1 MTQQDKEGNTEAST
15 EDKLDPQAPGR
26 REMQPPIHTHPPD
39 AMDAAA
45 AEKVAGPG
53 QPEGDPDAPR
63 HVSTAVG
70 SGPAM
75 DPQVGGAG
83 LGMPPADAS
92 GEAPANTRDRDIRA
106 EDRQVRNA
114 AGADTPAAAGEPG
127 ESPAPRKEGEQTRDV
142 LVDEVNQDQA
152 QAQQQQQQQTGT
164 TGDASAPSGE
174 RPEPVLPRKEGEQT
188 RDVLIDEVTQ
198 DQAPTQQQQQQ
209 QQQQNAGGSS
219 PPAGERSE
227 SLLPKVEGDETPEVA
242 EEVSLDQQ
250 SDRVREL
257 GNLPGD
263 DIKTPAG
270 SVAGTVAGTLGEPL
284 AGRLSG
290 QGQDGTPDG
299 DNTAPRE

>member
-1 MTQQDKEGNTEAST
+1 MTQQEKEGNTAAGT

-92 GEAPANTRDRDIRA
+92 DEAPANTRDRDIRA
-106 EDRQVRNA
+106 EDRQVQNA

-142 LVDEVNQDQA
+142 LIDEVNQDQA
-152 QAQQQQQQQTGT
+152 PTQQ
-164 TGDASAPSGE
+164 E
-174 RPEPVLPRKEGEQT
+174 
-188 RDVLIDEVTQ
+188 
-198 DQAPTQQQQQQ
+198 QQQQQQ
-209 QQQQNAGGSS
+209 QQQQNAGGSP

-270 SVAGTVAGTLGEPL
+270 SVAGTVAGTLGDTL
-284 AGRLSG
+284 AGRLSD
-290 QGQDGTPDG
+290 QGQHGTPDG